1 MSRAAQRVKH
11 HVKRLKASPWVQRYR
26 ADRTFR
32 RTVSL
37 YQGMAL
43 NGLNALFRMILGLWC
58 ASHWLLSMAA
68 YHGVLGAMRAYLIFS
83 RKRQRPEQPCYR
95 RIAWLL
101 MLLNCPMGGMIV
113 LMVYT
118 DAAYSYPG
126 TLIYLSALEAF
137 VALGMAISG
146 LIRFRREESP
156 IFSAARV
163 LNFVSA
169 MMSILGLQTALI
181 GRFSEQGEGYRQLMN
196 ALTGAGVEVCVIAC
210 AVLMLRRSACWRR
223 ETHESIRKQI
233 L

>member
-1 MSRAAQRVKH
+1 MSRTMQQLKH
-11 HVKRLKASPWVQRYR
+11 QLRRMNNSPWVQRYR

-43 NGLNALFRMILGLWC
+43 NSLNALFRLTIGLWC
-58 ASHWLLSMAA
+58 MSPWLLSMAA
-68 YHGVLGAMRAYLIFS
+68 YHGVLGGMRGYLIVS
-83 RKRQRPEQPCYR
+83 RHRKRPERNCYR
-95 RIAWLL
+95 LIAWLL

-113 LMVYT
+113 LMIYT
-118 DAAYSYPG
+118 DAAYACPG
-126 TLIYLSALEAF
+126 VLIYLSALEAF
-137 VALGMAISG
+137 VALGMAIHG
-146 LIRFRREESP
+146 LIRFQKQESP

-181 GRFSEQGEGYRQLMN
+181 GRFSAHGENYRQMMN
-196 ALTGAGVEVCVIAC
+196 ALTGVGVEVCVIAC

-223 ETHESIRKQI
+223 ESA
-233 L
+233 